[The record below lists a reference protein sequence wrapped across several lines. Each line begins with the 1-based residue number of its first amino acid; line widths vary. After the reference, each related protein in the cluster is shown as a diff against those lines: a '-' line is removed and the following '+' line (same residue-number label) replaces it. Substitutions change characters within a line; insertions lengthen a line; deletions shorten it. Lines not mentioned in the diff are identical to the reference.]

1 MCTDLIYAFAILNE
15 YTYEIQI
22 NDVWVDIDNRGYADF
37 VALKLQNP
45 NLRTTIALGGWN
57 DSHFAKKYSEMVAS
71 NETRAAFITSVVKFL
86 QLHNFDGLDFDWE
99 YPSSDSDKTG
109 LANLLR
115 ELRSAFETQY
125 TLSVAV
131 AANTTIIEEGSATL
145 LLSKRPHS
153 FKIKSLNRLR
163 LGSISGIGRL
173 HQFEGFRP
181 SWTMGTTNG
190 SSRTSFQSFV
200 GDRGQ

>member
-1 MCTDLIYAFAILNE
+1 MIYAFAILNE

-71 NETRAAFITSVVKFL
+71 NETRAVFITSVVKFL

-99 YPSSDSDKTG
+99 YPSSDSDKIG

-145 LLSKRPHS
+145 LHCKRK
-153 FKIKSLNRLR
+153 FKNKV
-163 LGSISGIGRL
+163 
-173 HQFEGFRP
+173 FEQV
-181 SWTMGTTNG
+181 TTWKH
-190 SSRTSFQSFV
+190 
-200 GDRGQ
+200 